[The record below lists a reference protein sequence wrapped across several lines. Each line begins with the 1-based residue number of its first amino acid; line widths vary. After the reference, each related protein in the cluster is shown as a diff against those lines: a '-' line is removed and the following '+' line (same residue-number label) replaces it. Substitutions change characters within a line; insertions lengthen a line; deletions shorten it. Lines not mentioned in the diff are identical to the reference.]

1 METFSIDL
9 TQLLTATQNRFQ
21 DKPEIYKQFLEILQT
36 YQREQKPIQD
46 VYSQVTSLFHT
57 APDLLEDF
65 KQFLPES
72 AAQTRS
78 TGQRAEESMAIP
90 VSTPTPQP
98 GHTARDGPKMPPVGN
113 FAPPASASKEN
124 KKRRPDKA
132 VSGGPPSSE
141 PTQMSGMRG
150 TLPPAPAN
158 KRAKLSHKPNA
169 AETAFIEPTLTP
181 VLPEPLAPTPLAT
194 STQDDLAF
202 FEKVKKHIGNRT
214 ATTEFL
220 KLLNLWTQSLITTDV
235 LIYKANQFMGGNP
248 ELLGALRSML
258 GQATVDEAIENRPEP
273 PTGRVSLSNCRG
285 FGPSYRLLPKRER
298 LKPCSGRD
306 ELCQSVLNDEWAS
319 HPTWASE
326 DSGFVAHRK
335 NAYEESLHRIE
346 EERHDYDFFI
356 EANQKC
362 IQLLEPIA
370 QQMLSLPASER
381 PNFKMPAG
389 LGGQS
394 TSIYKRVLKKI
405 YGAEK
410 GCEVANDMFKH
421 PFTVVPVVMAR
432 LKQKDEEWR
441 FTQVRDATSAP
452 ICESNTD
459 HRCCSGNGRRSG
471 RTKLSRCTLRVWT
484 TWEFKSRPMTNAACR
499 RSTSSI

>member
-1 METFSIDL
+1 MLLSTGRVAAPDKDL
-9 TQLLTATQNRFQ
+9 VENFPRLPFFFLHVASTRLLTASQNRFQ

-72 AAQTRS
+72 AAQARS
-78 TGQRAEESMAIP
+78 AIGQRAEESMAMA

-98 GHTARDGPKMPPVGN
+98 GHPARDGPKMPPVGN
-113 FAPPASASKEN
+113 FAPPASASKES
-124 KKRRPDKA
+124 KKRRPEKSA
-132 VSGGPPSSE
+132 AALSAAGPSDQAQTSNL
-141 PTQMSGMRG
+141 RG
-150 TLPPAPAN
+150 THPAAPQAN
-158 KRAKLSHKPNA
+158 KRAKLTHKPSA
-169 AETAFIEPTLTP
+169 AESAFIEATLTP
-181 VLPEPLAPTPLAT
+181 VMPEPLAPTPLAV
-194 STQDDLAF
+194 STQDDFAF

-214 ATTEFL
+214 AFTEFL
-220 KLLNLWTQSLITTDV
+220 KLLNLFTQELITKEV
-235 LIYKANQFMGGNP
+235 LVFKANQFMGGNP
-248 ELLGALRSML
+248 ELLGTLKAMIRYD
-258 GQATVDEAIENRPEP
+258 GVDEAPDNRPAP

-335 NAYEESLHRIE
+335 NGYEESLHRIE

-405 YGAEK
+405 YGPEK
-410 GCEVANDMFKH
+410 GCEVANDMFRH
-421 PFTVVPVVMAR
+421 PFTVVSVVMAR

-441 FTQVRDATSAP
+441 FTQV
-452 ICESNTD
+452 CGY
-459 HRCCSGNGRRSG
+459 CF
-471 RTKLSRCTLRVWT
+471 WQ
-484 TWEFKSRPMTNAACR
+484 
-499 RSTSSI
+499 